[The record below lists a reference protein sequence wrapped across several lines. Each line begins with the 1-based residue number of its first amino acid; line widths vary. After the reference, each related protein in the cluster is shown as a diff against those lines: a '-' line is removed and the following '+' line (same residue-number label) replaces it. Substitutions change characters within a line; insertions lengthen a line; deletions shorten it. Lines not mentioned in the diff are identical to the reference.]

1 MEHVDHEVI
10 KKGKFFCFN
19 NEARAVFPILAD
31 VLEKL

>member
-1 MEHVDHEVI
+1 MSMEHVEHEVI

-19 NEARAVFPILAD
+19 NEAR